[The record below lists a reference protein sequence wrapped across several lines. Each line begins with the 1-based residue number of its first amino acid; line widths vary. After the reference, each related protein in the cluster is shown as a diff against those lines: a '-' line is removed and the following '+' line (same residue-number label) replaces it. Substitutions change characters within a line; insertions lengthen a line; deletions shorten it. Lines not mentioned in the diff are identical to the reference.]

1 MLNIIVTCTKKKSVC
16 PDAQT
21 CLYDVPGDDVRT
33 LVPAWIKRL
42 KGYKGQRIRAID
54 LYQGDHWQ
62 VAKSLVGIANPFGKS
77 RLWVCS
83 AGYGLI
89 PADCLIAP
97 YSATFSS
104 GHPDS
109 VPDRLKNG
117 PRDLVQWWRAVSKWS
132 GPDPKE
138 PRTIAEI
145 ALQFPKSRILV
156 AASNSYL
163 QTMLEDLEIARNTL
177 VKENHLVLFS
187 GTGKVPKE
195 LSENLVDS
203 DARMQGFFGG
213 ALMSLNVRT
222 LGWAIEN
229 SKDTE
234 LSPELIRKAISKKI
248 SKLTPRE
255 RINRTPLTDVEVGE
269 FIERQHQR
277 GHPLVATS
285 LLNLLR
291 STGFACEQKRFRKLL
306 LQTREAINGKSYQ
319 NY

>member
-1 MLNIIVTCTKKKSVC
+1 MLNIVVTCTKKKSVM
-16 PDAQT
+16 PDAHM
-21 CLYDVPGDDVRT
+21 CLQDVPGRGLST
-33 LVPAWIKRL
+33 LVSSWIKRL
-42 KGYKGQRIRAID
+42 KGFKGQTIRALD

-62 VAKSLVGIANPFGKS
+62 VAKSLVGINNPFGKS

-89 PADCLIAP
+89 PAECLIAP
-97 YSATFSS
+97 YSATFST

-109 VPDRLKNG
+109 VPERLEGGNK
-117 PRDLVQWWRAVSKWS
+117 DIVQWWKDVAKWS

-138 PRTIAEI
+138 PRTITEI
-145 ALQFPKSRILV
+145 ARQFPKSRILV

-187 GTGKVPKE
+187 GTGRVSNE

-203 DARMQGFFGG
+203 DARMQGFLGG
-213 ALMSLNVRT
+213 ALMSLNART

-229 SKDTE
+229 SQETG

-248 SKLTPRE
+248 SNAIPVE
-255 RINRTPLTDVEVGE
+255 RMNRTQLTDSEISE

-277 GHPLVATS
+277 GQPLIATS
-285 LLNLLR
+285 LLKLLR
-291 STGFACEQKRFRKLL
+291 STGFACEQKRFRKVLF
-306 LQTREAINGKSYQ
+306 QTKEAIYG
-319 NY
+319 

>member
-1 MLNIIVTCTKKKSVC
+1 MLNIIVTCTKRKSVI

-21 CLYDVPGDDVRT
+21 CLHNVPGNDLRT

-42 KGYKGQRIRAID
+42 KGYKGHKVSAID

-89 PADCLIAP
+89 PADCWIAP
-97 YSATFSS
+97 YSATFST

-117 PRDLVQWWRAVSKWS
+117 HRDLVQWWRAVSKWS

-145 ALQFPKSRILV
+145 ALQFPKSRILI

-163 QTMLEDLEIARNTL
+163 QTMLEDLEIARKTL
-177 VKENHLVLFS
+177 VKADHLILFS
-187 GTGKVPKE
+187 GTGRVPNE

-229 SKDTE
+229 SEETG
-234 LSPELIRKAISKKI
+234 LSPDRIRKAISKQV
-248 SKLTPRE
+248 SKVVPVE
-255 RINRTPLTDVEVGE
+255 RMNRTHLTDIQVSE
-269 FIERQHQR
+269 FIERQHHR

-285 LLNLLR
+285 LLKLLR

-306 LQTREAINGKSYQ
+306 FQAREAIHG
-319 NY
+319 